1 MKQFWGTGRRKT
13 SVASVR
19 ITPGK
24 GEFVI
29 NDKDVDQFID
39 LQSNKEKILKPL
51 VVTELKG
58 QYNIVANVKG
68 GGLTGQTG
76 AIQLGLARAIIEMD
90 PELKQ
95 QLKDADLLTRD
106 SRMVERKKYGR
117 KKARKKFQ
125 FSKR

>member
-24 GEFVI
+24 GEFII

-51 VVTELKG
+51 AVTELKG
-58 QYNIVANVKG
+58 QYNVVANVKG

>member
-24 GEFVI
+24 GEFII

-39 LQSNKEKILKPL
+39 LQSNKDKILRPL

-68 GGLTGQTG
+68 GGLTGQAG
-76 AIQLGLARAIIEMD
+76 AIQLGLARAIIGMD

-95 QLKDADLLTRD
+95 KLKDADLLTRD

>member
-24 GEFVI
+24 GEFII

-76 AIQLGLARAIIEMD
+76 AIQLGLARAIIDMD

-95 QLKDADLLTRD
+95 KLKDADLLTRD

>member
-24 GEFVI
+24 GDFVI
-29 NDKDVDQFID
+29 NGKDVDQFID

-51 VVTELKG
+51 VTTELNG
-58 QYNIVANVKG
+58 QYNVVASVKG

-95 QLKDADLLTRD
+95 KLKDEDLLTRD

>member
-24 GEFVI
+24 GEFII
-29 NDKDVDQFID
+29 NNKDVDQFVD
-39 LQSNKEKILKPL
+39 LQSNKDKIYKPL

-58 QYNIVANVKG
+58 QYNVVANVRG

-90 PELKQ
+90 PELKEK
-95 QLKDADLLTRD
+95 LKDEDLLTRD

-117 KKARKKFQ
+117 KKARKKIQ

>member
-24 GEFVI
+24 GKFTI
-29 NDKDVDQFID
+29 NDKDINQFID
-39 LQSNKEKILKPL
+39 LQSNKDKIYKPL

-58 QYNIVANVKG
+58 QYDIHANVKG

-76 AIQLGLARAIIEMD
+76 AIQLGLSRALITME

-95 QLKDADLLTRD
+95 KLKDEDLLTRD

-117 KKARKKFQ
+117 KKARKRFQ

>member
-24 GEFVI
+24 GKFIV
-29 NDKDVDQFID
+29 NDKEMTQFID
-39 LQSNKEKILKPL
+39 LQNNQDKIYKPL
-51 VVTELKG
+51 VITELKG
-58 QYNIVANVKG
+58 QYDVYANVKG
-68 GGLTGQTG
+68 GGQTGQTG
-76 AIQLGLARAIIEMD
+76 AIQLGLSRALIEMD

-95 QLKDADLLTRD
+95 KLKDEDLLTRD

-117 KKARKKFQ
+117 KKARKRFQ

>member
-24 GEFVI
+24 GEFIV
-29 NDKDVDQFID
+29 NNKKVEQFID
-39 LQSNKEKILKPL
+39 LQSNIEKVYKPL
-51 VVTELKG
+51 EVTELKG
-58 QYNIVANVKG
+58 QYNVHANVRG
-68 GGLTGQTG
+68 GGMTGQTG
-76 AIQLGLARAIIEMD
+76 AIQLGIARALVEMEPD
-90 PELKQ
+90 LKEK
-95 QLKDADLLTRD
+95 LKDADLLTRD

>member
-1 MKQFWGTGRRKT
+1 M
-13 SVASVR
+13 
-19 ITPGK
+19 
-24 GEFVI
+24 
-29 NDKDVDQFID
+29 
-39 LQSNKEKILKPL
+39 

-76 AIQLGLARAIIEMD
+76 AIQLGLARAIIDMD

-95 QLKDADLLTRD
+95 KLKDADLLTRD

>member
-24 GEFVI
+24 GEFII

-76 AIQLGLARAIIEMD
+76 AIQLGLARAIIDMD

-95 QLKDADLLTRD
+95 KLKDADLLTRD
-106 SRMVERKKYGR
+106 SRMVERKKYGY
-117 KKARKKFQ
+117 KKARRSFQ

>member
-24 GEFVI
+24 GDFVI

-51 VVTELKG
+51 VVTELNG
-58 QYNIVANVKG
+58 QYNVVANVKG

-95 QLKDADLLTRD
+95 KLKDEDLLTRD

>member
-24 GEFVI
+24 GDFII

-39 LQSNKEKILKPL
+39 LQSNKEKIFKPL

-58 QYNIVANVKG
+58 QYNIIANVKG

-95 QLKDADLLTRD
+95 KLKDEDLLTRD

>member
-24 GEFVI
+24 GEFII

-39 LQSNKEKILKPL
+39 LQSNREKILKPL

-76 AIQLGLARAIIEMD
+76 AIQLGLARAIIGMD

-95 QLKDADLLTRD
+95 KLKDADLLTRD

>member
-19 ITPGK
+19 ITPGN
-24 GEFVI
+24 GEFII

-76 AIQLGLARAIIEMD
+76 AIQLGLARAIIDMD

-95 QLKDADLLTRD
+95 KLKDADLLTRD

>member
-95 QLKDADLLTRD
+95 KLKDSDLLTRD

>member
-24 GEFVI
+24 GDFVI

-39 LQSNKEKILKPL
+39 LQSNKDKILKPL

-68 GGLTGQTG
+68 GGLTGQAG

-90 PELKQ
+90 PDLKQ
-95 QLKDADLLTRD
+95 KLKDEDLLTRD